1 MIYLLLTNK
10 ALSREI
16 IVVRGNDNYPPYEM
30 NVAGQLVGFHIDLI
44 TQVAKTLDM
53 RARFESYPW
62 KRAIYMVR
70 EGLVDAISFISET
83 EHRSEFVIFTPG
95 NELSIAKIA
104 LIVLKSKKS
113 IFNFNG
119 HNLKTLSHYTF
130 GHNLGFS
137 YGDFYDKSKL
147 NKKTFNTYDQLFS
160 SLRLER
166 IDLALVDYDAFEHF
180 QMSAQ
185 GITHKLVALD
195 KKVAIANYIAFSKKM
210 KLQKLSAK
218 FAKAML
224 EYKKSEGF
232 FALIK
237 KYKLEASKVSNFPL

>member
-30 NVAGQLVGFHIDLI
+30 NVDGQLVGFHIDLI
-44 TQVAKTLDM
+44 MQVAKTLDM
-53 RARFESYPW
+53 RVRFESYPW